1 MSALT
6 FGPLDAVC
14 PLQPA
19 HPAIW
24 FAHRSLRGS
33 HDGHLMFPFDHWEMG
48 IRVLITLDM
57 VDNGALAG
65 NGVYEH
71 LSVTCG
77 RDRNGKFYPGHPVS
91 HKVANMVLDEFMPRN
106 GVKIWEVPGDDP
118 ATAARHFWRL
128 RT

>member
-1 MSALT
+1 MSDWT
-6 FGPLDAVC
+6 PGPADAVC

-24 FAHRSLRGS
+24 FVHRALYDKTGR
-33 HDGHLMFPFDHWEMG
+33 LMFGFDHYEVG
-48 IRVLITLDM
+48 IRVLVTLDM

-77 RDRNGKFYPGHPVS
+77 EDRGGKFYPGAPVS
-91 HKVANMVLDEFMPRN
+91 NKVAHMVLDEFMPRN
-106 GVKIWEVPGDDP
+106 GVKIWEVPGADP
-118 ATAARHFWRL
+118 ATAARHFWRKH
-128 RT
+128 T